1 MTTQFKDL
9 TNYEKLLATA
19 DTFRHSQGFYS
30 RLYESLKEL
39 NEDTIEDINNIETL
53 YSANDTLDV
62 VMYLE
67 G

>member
-9 TNYEKLLATA
+9 TNYEKLLQTA
-19 DTFRHSQGFYS
+19 DKFRFSQGFYG

-39 NEDTIEDINNIETL
+39 DEDTIQDVNNIESL
-53 YSANDTLDV
+53 FSAQDTLDV